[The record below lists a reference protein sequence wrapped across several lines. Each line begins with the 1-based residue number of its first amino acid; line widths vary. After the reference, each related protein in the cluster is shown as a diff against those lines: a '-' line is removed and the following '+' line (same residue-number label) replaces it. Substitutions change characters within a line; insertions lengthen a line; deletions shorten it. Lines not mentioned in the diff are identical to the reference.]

1 MLSKKVAA
9 ALNSQVN
16 KELFSAYMYLGM
28 ANYLEGQD
36 FKGMASWMK
45 KQSAEEV
52 EHAEKLIAYLQ
63 D

>member
-28 ANYLEGQD
+28 ANYLE
-36 FKGMASWMK
+36 
-45 KQSAEEV
+45 
-52 EHAEKLIAYLQ
+52 II
-63 D
+63 